1 MNAEAPPR
9 LLAADAHGEIMHG
22 FHRTL
27 GAALLVILALVG
39 SAAAKPPAAGP
50 TPPLPVATPE
60 SQGMSSERLA
70 RGGAEIQRFLD
81 EGRHAGAISLVVRDG
96 KIVDWAAH
104 GKRDLEAGLPMEKDT
119 IVRIYSMSKI
129 VTSVAALI
137 LLEEARFRLDDPIG
151 EYLPEL
157 AHMKVLTAGTAE
169 KPLLADANRP
179 ITIKHL
185 FTHTSGLTYDFGE
198 SPVEK
203 LNRQAKLPE
212 APSLADFVV
221 RVSRLPLA
229 HEPGERFSYGVSTD
243 ILGALVEKVSG
254 RSFGAF
260 LEDRVLR
267 PLGMKDTGFSVP
279 DAKLSRLAK
288 IYEKDKDGKLQPAK
302 PLFGIQPS
310 PGPKLESGG
319 AGLFSTAGDYA
330 RFMQMLLNGGQ
341 LEGVRI
347 LSRKTVELMMANHLN
362 SMGRTTHQFSESD
375 GFGLGGSVRL
385 DLAKSNTL
393 GSVGQFGW
401 DGAATTLARLDPK
414 ERLVMILLV
423 QHFPFDEHKL
433 FGRYTTLV
441 YAAIV
446 D

>member
-1 MNAEAPPR
+1 
-9 LLAADAHGEIMHG
+9 MHS

-27 GAALLVILALVG
+27 GAAVLVTLALSA
-39 SAAAKPPAAGP
+39 SAAAKPPTAGP
-50 TPPLPVATPE
+50 IPPLPVATPE

-70 RGGAEIQRFLD
+70 RGAAEIQRFLD
-81 EGRHAGAISLVVRDG
+81 EGKHAGAISLVVRNG
-96 KIVDWAAH
+96 KIVDWAAR

-157 AHMKVLTAGTAE
+157 AHMKVLTGGTTD
-169 KPLLADANRP
+169 KPLLADAKRP

-203 LNRQAKLPE
+203 LNREAKLPE
-212 APSLADFVV
+212 APSLADFVG

-229 HEPGERFSYGVSTD
+229 QEPGERFTYGVSTD

-260 LEDRVLR
+260 LEERVLR

-279 DAKLSRLAK
+279 EAKQARLAK
-288 IYEKDKDGKLQPAK
+288 IYEKGKDGKLQPVAK

-341 LEGVRI
+341 LDGVRV

-362 SMGRTTHQFSESD
+362 SLERTTHQFSESD

-414 ERLVMILLV
+414 ERTVMILLV

-441 YAAIV
+441 NAAIV

>member
-1 MNAEAPPR
+1 MR
-9 LLAADAHGEIMHG
+9 S

-27 GAALLVILALVG
+27 GAGLLITLALSG
-39 SAAAKPPAAGP
+39 SVAAKVPTAAP
-50 TPPLPVATPE
+50 TTPLPAATPE

-70 RGGAEIQRFLD
+70 RVRAEIQRFVD
-81 EGRHAGAISLVVRDG
+81 EGKHAGAVTLVARNG
-96 KIVDWAAH
+96 KIVDWAAY

-151 EYLPEL
+151 DYLPEL
-157 AHMKVLTAGTAE
+157 AHMKVLTGGTAE
-169 KPLLADANRP
+169 KPLLADAKRP

-185 FTHTSGLTYDFGE
+185 FTHTSGLTYDFGD

-203 LNRQAKLPE
+203 LNRAAKLPE

-229 HEPGERFSYGVSTD
+229 HEPGERFDYGVSID
-243 ILGALVEKVSG
+243 VLGALVEKVSG
-254 RSFGAF
+254 KPFGAF
-260 LEDRVLR
+260 LEERVFR

-279 DAKLSRLAK
+279 EAKQSRLAK

-341 LEGVRI
+341 LDGVRV

-362 SMGRTTHQFSESD
+362 HMERTTHQFSESD
-375 GFGLGGSVRL
+375 GFGLGGGVRL
-385 DLAKSNTL
+385 DIAKSNTL

-401 DGAATTLARLDPK
+401 DGAATTYARLDPK
-414 ERLVMILLV
+414 ERIVMILLV
-423 QHFPFDEHKL
+423 QHFPFDEYKV
-433 FGRYTTLV
+433 FGRFSTLV

>member
-1 MNAEAPPR
+1 MR
-9 LLAADAHGEIMHG
+9 FL
-22 FHRTL
+22 RSL
-27 GAALLVILALVG
+27 GAGLLISIALALPGPV
-39 SAAAKPPAAGP
+39 AAKPPAAAP
-50 TPPLPVATPE
+50 ATPLPAATPE

-70 RGGAEIQRFLD
+70 RGRAEVQRFLD
-81 EGRHAGAISLVVRDG
+81 EGKHAGAVSLVVRNG
-96 KIVDWAAH
+96 KMVDWTAY
-104 GKRDLEAGLPMEKDT
+104 GQRDLEAGLPMEKDT

-129 VTSVAALI
+129 VTSVAALT

-151 EYLPEL
+151 DYLPEL
-157 AHMKVLTAGTAE
+157 AHMKVLTGGTAE
-169 KPLLADANRP
+169 SPLLADAKRP

-198 SPVEK
+198 STVEK
-203 LNRQAKLPE
+203 LNRAAKLPE

-229 HEPGERFSYGVSTD
+229 HEPGDRFDYGVSID
-243 ILGALVEKVSG
+243 VLGALVERVSG
-254 RSFGAF
+254 RSFGAY
-260 LEDRVLR
+260 LEERIFR

-279 DAKLSRLAK
+279 PEKQARLAK
-288 IYEKDKDGKLQPAK
+288 IYERKDGKLQPAK
-302 PLFGIQPS
+302 PIFGIQPS

-341 LEGVRI
+341 LDGVRV

-362 SMGRTTHQFSESD
+362 HMERTTHQFSESD
-375 GFGLGGSVRL
+375 GFGLGGGVRL
-385 DLAKSNTL
+385 DLAKGNAL

-401 DGAATTLARLDPK
+401 DGAATTHARLDPK
-414 ERLVMILLV
+414 ERLVTILLT
-423 QHFPFDEHKL
+423 QHFPFGEFGL
-433 FGRYTTLV
+433 FGRYSTLV